1 MNVDD
6 INESRQHEQ
15 PATEERIVSFAIDGL
30 SHTVVGDGDED
41 EELYDMGEDDTA
53 AMLPQQRG
61 DGARTDAGNVAAA
74 DLCDMCDAS
83 LDQELTVQA
92 LDSPCTEAAT
102 DDFGFELYDMGGDD
116 GAADHHPVS
125 LEQQERSEMETA
137 HLGLSAAQQ
146 QRGAIDGGGGLYENN
161 NSQGIDAG
169 LGTASTGKKHA
180 FMAMGKAARNDG
192 NISST
197 HTHTKKYTPTCQ
209 RLLARTT

>member
-1 MNVDD
+1 VNVDD

-102 DDFGFELYDMGGDD
+102 DDFGFELYDMGEDD
-116 GAADHHPVS
+116 GAADNHPVS

-137 HLGLSAAQQ
+137 HLSLNAAQQ
-146 QRGAIDGGGGLYENN
+146 QRSAVDGDGELYENN
-161 NSQGIDAG
+161 SSQANDADSAD
-169 LGTASTGKKHA
+169 LGTASTG
-180 FMAMGKAARNDG
+180 
-192 NISST
+192 
-197 HTHTKKYTPTCQ
+197 
-209 RLLARTT
+209 